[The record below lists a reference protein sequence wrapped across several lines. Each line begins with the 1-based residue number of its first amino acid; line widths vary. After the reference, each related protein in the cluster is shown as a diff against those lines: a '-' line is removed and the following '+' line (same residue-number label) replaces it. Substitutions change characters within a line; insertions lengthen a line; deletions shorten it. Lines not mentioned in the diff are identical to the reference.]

1 VIYLKDWEFFEK
13 ILKKP
18 LEQIVDLLTMNWK
31 KGLCKDKQKYFD
43 KEVLLKALKEKN
55 NEKNS

>member
-1 VIYLKDWEFFEK
+1 MKDWEFFEK